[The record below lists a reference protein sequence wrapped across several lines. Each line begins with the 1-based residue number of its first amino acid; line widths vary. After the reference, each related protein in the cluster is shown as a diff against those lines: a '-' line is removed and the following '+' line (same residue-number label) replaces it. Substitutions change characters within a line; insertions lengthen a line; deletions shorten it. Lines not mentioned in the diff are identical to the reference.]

1 MSIRRTILVVTPENV
16 EAVNQAVAL
25 ATGNPADEQTF
36 TVQLT
41 NDRDEVVGYLCSWD
55 FVGTGIDYDAIRKV
69 IESAV
74 GAPKDAAATVRV
86 GATGTLATSKV
97 LAYDGSR
104 VTADAVAARAG
115 AKLAAADPIAEMPA
129 GEGEIT
135 GK

>member
-1 MSIRRTILVVTPENV
+1 MIRIDLHLHSLHSDGTSSVEELVSFLP
-16 EAVNQAVAL
+16 
-25 ATGNPADEQTF
+25 
-36 TVQLT
+36 
-41 NDRDEVVGYLCSWD
+41 
-55 FVGTGIDYDAIRKV
+55 
-69 IESAV
+69 
-74 GAPKDAAATVRV
+74 
-86 GATGTLATSKV
+86 V

>member
-1 MSIRRTILVVTPENV
+1 M
-16 EAVNQAVAL
+16 
-25 ATGNPADEQTF
+25 
-36 TVQLT
+36 
-41 NDRDEVVGYLCSWD
+41 
-55 FVGTGIDYDAIRKV
+55 
-69 IESAV
+69 
-74 GAPKDAAATVRV
+74 
-86 GATGTLATSKV
+86 LATSKV